1 MRIGIDIDSTLH
13 PYWEQFADCAR
24 RRFGVDLP
32 YDQQV
37 TWEIPELRA
46 EQFRVCIADTHSD
59 AMILAARPFP
69 DAVET
74 VSAWHASGHEIHIVS
89 HRHAGAREATARWL
103 EQIGLPYHELD
114 VSDDKLA
121 YARAHDLE
129 LLIDDSPVNL
139 AGAIDAGLRV
149 ATLSHPWNRDLCEEE
164 ADLICADDWPG
175 LARAL
180 AGLLDAGATV

>member
-1 MRIGIDIDSTLH
+1 VRIGLDIDSTLH
-13 PYWEQFADCAR
+13 PYWEQFSACAR
-24 RRFGVDLP
+24 RRFGIDLP
-32 YDQQV
+32 YEQQV

-59 AMILAARPFP
+59 KMILAAKPFP
-69 DAVET
+69 GAVET
-74 VSAWHASGHEIHIVS
+74 VRAWHEAGHEVHVVS

-103 EQIGLPYHELD
+103 EQIGLPFDHLD
-114 VSDDKLA
+114 VSEDKLV
-121 YARAHDLE
+121 YARRAGLE

-139 AGAIDAGLRV
+139 TAAIDAGIRV

-164 ADLICADDWPG
+164 ADLVCAEDWPG

-180 AGLLDAGATV
+180 APLLDAGAPV